1 MVIAHIR
8 SGRGSCNSVSE
19 SYGVF
24 CFASA
29 CITAAITQGTR
40 VRFRWTAA
48 IADAN
53 AVRSSGLVKAL
64 CLGGY
69 SGLLRHGP
77 RFLLMQL
84 AEQVQMRRCFRA
96 MLRPRQR
103 AGEVFKTARRL
114 TTLTTSWTF
123 KSREVPYH
131 KLPPSKSTGLAG
143 VVFLRGAALHLG
155 RV

>member
-1 MVIAHIR
+1 M
-8 SGRGSCNSVSE
+8 
-19 SYGVF
+19 
-24 CFASA
+24 
-29 CITAAITQGTR
+29 
-40 VRFRWTAA
+40 
-48 IADAN
+48 
-53 AVRSSGLVKAL
+53 
-64 CLGGY
+64 
-69 SGLLRHGP
+69 LRHGP

-84 AEQVQMRRCFRA
+84 AEQVQIRRCFRA

-103 AGEVFKTARRL
+103 AGEVFTTARRL
-114 TTLTTSWTF
+114 TTLTTSWTC